1 MGGVRVRPHRGLKSG
16 AAPLHRRRRL
26 GQARR
31 RSRDSAARLH
41 ALHHVRRARAGE
53 RGAHARGG
61 GSVLRAAGHAHRIPP
76 GRKWQAHRHQARAVG
91 MHRLPAR
98 RDPRLC
104 EREPG
109 AGLLSGHARQAA
121 AGDDGLRRRQAVP
134 APRRTSPGEVMRR
147 VFAAFALVVFG
158 QGVSA
163 QSFPSKP
170 IRLIAPFAAGGAL
183 DLIAR
188 GVGAKLS
195 ESTGQPVVVENR
207 AGASGA
213 IGSEFVAKS
222 APDGYTLLL
231 GATTTHGINPAFN
244 PKSLPYD
251 AVKDF
256 TAVSLVATIP
266 HALIVNARLP
276 VSSVQDLVRL
286 GKTRSL
292 NYGSAGN
299 GSPHHLAAEL
309 FKSLTGIEAVHVPY
323 KGSGPALADLMAG
336 NLDFISVEY
345 TAAEPHVKSGKLK
358 ALALATRERVA

>member
-1 MGGVRVRPHRGLKSG
+1 MRELFASLFLLVFSTTL
-16 AAPLHRRRRL
+16 AAQP
-26 GQARR
+26 
-31 RSRDSAARLH
+31 
-41 ALHHVRRARAGE
+41 
-53 RGAHARGG
+53 
-61 GSVLRAAGHAHRIPP
+61 
-76 GRKWQAHRHQARAVG
+76 
-91 MHRLPAR
+91 
-98 RDPRLC
+98 
-104 EREPG
+104 
-109 AGLLSGHARQAA
+109 
-121 AGDDGLRRRQAVP
+121 
-134 APRRTSPGEVMRR
+134 
-147 VFAAFALVVFG
+147 
-158 QGVSA
+158 
-163 QSFPSKP
+163 FPSKP
-170 IRLIAPFAAGGAL
+170 IRLIAPFAPGGAL

-213 IGSEFVAKS
+213 IGSEFVARS
-222 APDGYTLLL
+222 APDGYTVLL

-256 TAVSLVATIP
+256 TPISLVATIP
-266 HALIVNARLP
+266 HALIVNPRLP
-276 VSSVQDLVRL
+276 VGSVQDLVRL
-286 GKTRSL
+286 GKSRSL

-323 KGSGPALADLMAG
+323 KGSGPALADLMGG

-358 ALALATRERVA
+358 ALATATAQRVPGIDLPTVAEAGYQGFEVTSWYAIFGPAGMPADVTGRLSGEIHKAVTATDLRERLKGLGTTPIGSTPEVLAAYQRSDIDRWTKVVRTANIRPE

>member
-1 MGGVRVRPHRGLKSG
+1 
-16 AAPLHRRRRL
+16 
-26 GQARR
+26 
-31 RSRDSAARLH
+31 
-41 ALHHVRRARAGE
+41 
-53 RGAHARGG
+53 
-61 GSVLRAAGHAHRIPP
+61 
-76 GRKWQAHRHQARAVG
+76 
-91 MHRLPAR
+91 
-98 RDPRLC
+98 
-104 EREPG
+104 
-109 AGLLSGHARQAA
+109 
-121 AGDDGLRRRQAVP
+121 
-134 APRRTSPGEVMRR
+134 MRR
-147 VFAAFALVVFG
+147 FLFALVAALFAHSVA
-158 QGVSA
+158 A
-163 QSFPSKP
+163 QPYPNKP
-170 IRLIAPFAAGGAL
+170 IRLIAPFAPGGAL

-188 GVGAKLS
+188 GLGAKLS
-195 ESTGQPVVVENR
+195 ESLGQPVVVENK

-213 IGSEFVAKS
+213 IGSDLVAKS
-222 APDGYTLLL
+222 PPDGYTLLL

-256 TAVSLVATIP
+256 TPVSLVATIP
-266 HALIVNARLP
+266 HALIVNPRLP
-276 VSSVQDLVRL
+276 VNSVADLVRL

-358 ALALATRERVA
+358 ALALATRERVAGIELPTVAEAGYPGFEVTSWYAIFGPAGMPPEVTQKLSAEIHKAVTQTDLRERLQGLGTTPIGSSATELAAYQRSDIERSTQAVK

>member
-1 MGGVRVRPHRGLKSG
+1 MRELFASLFLLVFSTTL
-16 AAPLHRRRRL
+16 AAQP
-26 GQARR
+26 
-31 RSRDSAARLH
+31 
-41 ALHHVRRARAGE
+41 
-53 RGAHARGG
+53 
-61 GSVLRAAGHAHRIPP
+61 
-76 GRKWQAHRHQARAVG
+76 
-91 MHRLPAR
+91 
-98 RDPRLC
+98 
-104 EREPG
+104 
-109 AGLLSGHARQAA
+109 
-121 AGDDGLRRRQAVP
+121 
-134 APRRTSPGEVMRR
+134 
-147 VFAAFALVVFG
+147 
-158 QGVSA
+158 
-163 QSFPSKP
+163 FPSKP
-170 IRLIAPFAAGGAL
+170 IRLIAPFAPGGAL

-195 ESTGQPVVVENR
+195 ESTGQPVIVENR

-213 IGSEFVAKS
+213 IGSEFVARS
-222 APDGYTLLL
+222 SPDGYTVLL

-256 TAVSLVATIP
+256 TPISLVATIP
-266 HALIVNARLP
+266 HALIVNPRLP
-276 VSSVQDLVRL
+276 VGSVQDLVRL

-323 KGSGPALADLMAG
+323 KGSGPALADLMGG

-358 ALALATRERVA
+358 ALATATAQRVPGIDLPSVAEAGYQGFEVTSWYAIFGPAGMPADVTGRLSSEIHKAVTATDLRERLKGLGTTPIGSTPEALAAYQRSDIDRWTKVVRTANIRPE

>member
-1 MGGVRVRPHRGLKSG
+1 MRRLFALLSLLL
-16 AAPLHRRRRL
+16 AAPL
-26 GQARR
+26 
-31 RSRDSAARLH
+31 
-41 ALHHVRRARAGE
+41 
-53 RGAHARGG
+53 
-61 GSVLRAAGHAHRIPP
+61 
-76 GRKWQAHRHQARAVG
+76 
-91 MHRLPAR
+91 
-98 RDPRLC
+98 
-104 EREPG
+104 
-109 AGLLSGHARQAA
+109 AA
-121 AGDDGLRRRQAVP
+121 AQP
-134 APRRTSPGEVMRR
+134 
-147 VFAAFALVVFG
+147 
-158 QGVSA
+158 
-163 QSFPSKP
+163 FPNKP
-170 IRLIAPFAAGGAL
+170 IRLIAPFAPGGAL

-195 ESTGQPVVVENR
+195 ESIGQPVVVENR

-213 IGSEFVAKS
+213 IGSEAVARA

-256 TAVSLVATIP
+256 TPVSLVATIP
-266 HALIVNARLP
+266 HALVVNAKSP
-276 VSSVQDLVRL
+276 VNSVQDLVKL

-309 FKSLTGIEAVHVPY
+309 FKSLTGIQAVHVPY

-336 NLDFISVEY
+336 NIDFISVEY

-358 ALALATRERVA
+358 ALATATREPVPGVDLPTVAQAGYPGFEVTSWYAIFGPAGMPREVTQKLSAEIHRAVTQTDLRERLKGIGTTPIGSTPDELAAFQRTDIALWTRVVKSAGIKPE